1 MQCARKL
8 IFILGN
14 QILNLLGVIVD
25 KLLLRIL
32 LLLDI
37 SLSDGCLRS
46 GELTLLKNCHNIAH
60 VCLILISYNLFS
72 VNLITS
78 WLRPICLIFL
88 PVLIRDS
95 WYLGLIRIFN
105 VQVIHATLLVP
116 LAILAAQNIIF
127 GGVWKSANVLTVK
140 VSSLSH
146 WF

>member
-46 GELTLLKNCHNIAH
+46 GEQTLLKNCHNIAH

-78 WLRPICLIFL
+78 
-88 PVLIRDS
+88 
-95 WYLGLIRIFN
+95 
-105 VQVIHATLLVP
+105 
-116 LAILAAQNIIF
+116 
-127 GGVWKSANVLTVK
+127 
-140 VSSLSH
+140 
-146 WF
+146 